1 MTIEHR
7 TLFDFT
13 GNLRPI
19 GEHLRRLRESE
30 GDDDA
35 LDVIAR
41 QCKKDAAWLLDVEAG
56 KIDLTLRELSVLA
69 RVLGA
74 LVQIGF
80 RPVDLINDES
90 EIPDRFASEREE
102 ADWYF
107 THEYSDELLAR
118 RMAQPIP
125 DEVVRHFPQLKRA
138 NPSQSL

>member
-1 MTIEHR
+1 MTIEDR
-7 TLFDFT
+7 ILFDFT

-30 GDDDA
+30 GDDDT
-35 LDVIAR
+35 LDFIAH
-41 QCKKDAAWLLDVEAG
+41 QCKKDPAWLLDVEAG
-56 KIDLTLRELSVLA
+56 KVDLTLRELSVLA

-74 LVQIGF
+74 IVQIGF
-80 RPVDLINDES
+80 RPVGIIRDES
-90 EIPDRFASEREE
+90 EIPDHFANEREE

-125 DEVVRHFPQLKRA
+125 DEVARLFPQLNRA
-138 NPSQSL
+138 NPSQSV